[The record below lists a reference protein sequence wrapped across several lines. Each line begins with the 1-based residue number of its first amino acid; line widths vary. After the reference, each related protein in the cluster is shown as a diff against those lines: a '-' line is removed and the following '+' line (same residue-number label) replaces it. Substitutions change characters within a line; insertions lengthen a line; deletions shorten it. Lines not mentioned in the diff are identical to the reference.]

1 SLKSL
6 FISQIIMYYE
16 NMGDSNTRGE
26 KKINHTQKGKIDF
39 TFFVFMLLTFNNSKN
54 IKGFLY
60 LEQQRINSSVIQ
72 HNNFKGA

>member
-1 SLKSL
+1 
-6 FISQIIMYYE
+6 
-16 NMGDSNTRGE
+16 RGE

>member
-1 SLKSL
+1 
-6 FISQIIMYYE
+6 
-16 NMGDSNTRGE
+16 
-26 KKINHTQKGKIDF
+26 
-39 TFFVFMLLTFNNSKN
+39 SKN

>member
-1 SLKSL
+1 
-6 FISQIIMYYE
+6 
-16 NMGDSNTRGE
+16 
-26 KKINHTQKGKIDF
+26 
-39 TFFVFMLLTFNNSKN
+39 N

>member
-1 SLKSL
+1 
-6 FISQIIMYYE
+6 
-16 NMGDSNTRGE
+16 
-26 KKINHTQKGKIDF
+26 TQKGKIDF